1 MNKKLSLLF
10 FSLLWLTVS
19 CDLASSLTPQETA
32 VVTPETLPG
41 ETSSSASAA
50 EGTPAAN
57 GTPDIAIPTTAVSQ
71 TRPTLHVWLPPEIAL
86 ATEDSAAILNA
97 QFAAYR
103 NNHADVNLIIEQKA
117 VSGQSGIL
125 NYLRTGRP
133 VAPTIL
139 PDLIAIPVD
148 QLGPA
153 LSEELIYPLDGLV
166 ETSLLEDLYPAA
178 LNLVLKD
185 NQVGGYPFVL
195 TGLPHL
201 VHNSETFTTTI
212 PSRWSDFAEAPG
224 RFVFPANGVPGG
236 TLGLQLYLDAGGTLT
251 NEAGQVALQVE
262 PLATALQQLFAAKN
276 SGLILDQSS
285 NYSSLQE
292 SWQLFQSG
300 SATIALTSSEQ
311 YLRLRDANSPFE
323 VTAVPGL
330 ERPLTPLVSG
340 WVWAI
345 TTADPTQR
353 MLAAD
358 LLNTLIASNALG
370 EWSYASRYLP
380 ARQAAFA
387 FWPEDDPYVLFARE
401 QLSRARAMPVSSAS
415 SIMTVLNNAVFDVVT
430 LAKTP
435 QVAAEEAVAA
445 LQP

>member
-1 MNKKLSLLF
+1 M
-10 FSLLWLTVS
+10 
-19 CDLASSLTPQETA
+19 
-32 VVTPETLPG
+32 
-41 ETSSSASAA
+41 
-50 EGTPAAN
+50 
-57 GTPDIAIPTTAVSQ
+57 
-71 TRPTLHVWLPPEIAL
+71 
-86 ATEDSAAILNA
+86 
-97 QFAAYR
+97 
-103 NNHADVNLIIEQKA
+103 EQKA

-125 NYLRTGRP
+125 NYLRTGRA
-133 VAPTIL
+133 VAPEIL
-139 PDLIAIPVD
+139 PDLIAIPTD
-148 QLGPA
+148 QLSLA
-153 LSEELIYPLDGLV
+153 LTEELIYPMGNLV
-166 ETSLLEDLYPAA
+166 ATSQLEALYPAA
-178 LNLVLKD
+178 LNLVLKN

-195 TGLPHL
+195 TGLSHL
-201 VHNSETFTTTI
+201 AYNTEVVTATI
-212 PSRWSDFAEAPG
+212 PARWDNFIAQPNSL
-224 RFVFPANGVPGG
+224 VFPANGLPGG
-236 TLGLQLYLDAGGTLT
+236 TLGLQFYLAAGGSLT
-251 NEAGQVALQVE
+251 NEAGQTALQVE
-262 PLATALQQLFAAKN
+262 PLATALQQLFLAES
-276 SGLILDQSS
+276 SGFILDQSS
-285 NYSSLQE
+285 NYSTFQE
-292 SWQLFQSG
+292 SWQLFQAV
-300 SATIALTSSEQ
+300 SASVTLTNSEQ
-311 YLRLRDANSPFE
+311 FLRLRDENGRYQ
-323 VTAVPGL
+323 VTSVPGL

>member
-1 MNKKLSLLF
+1 M
-10 FSLLWLTVS
+10 
-19 CDLASSLTPQETA
+19 
-32 VVTPETLPG
+32 
-41 ETSSSASAA
+41 
-50 EGTPAAN
+50 
-57 GTPDIAIPTTAVSQ
+57 
-71 TRPTLHVWLPPEIAL
+71 
-86 ATEDSAAILNA
+86 
-97 QFAAYR
+97 
-103 NNHADVNLIIEQKA
+103 
-117 VSGQSGIL
+117 
-125 NYLRTGRP
+125 
-133 VAPTIL
+133 
-139 PDLIAIPVD
+139 
-148 QLGPA
+148 
-153 LSEELIYPLDGLV
+153 
-166 ETSLLEDLYPAA
+166 
-178 LNLVLKD
+178 
-185 NQVGGYPFVL
+185 GGYPFVL